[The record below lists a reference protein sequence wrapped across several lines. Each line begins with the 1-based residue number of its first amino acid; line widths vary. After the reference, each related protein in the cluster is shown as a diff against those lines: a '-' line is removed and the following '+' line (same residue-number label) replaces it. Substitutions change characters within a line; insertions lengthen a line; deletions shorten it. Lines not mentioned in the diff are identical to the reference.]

1 MGEVRLLRVVLRLR
15 GTKKNFQARPTFLLK
30 IIDDPFIFATNSF
43 SKIQSTNSD
52 SDGFMWRSWAKMS
65 KFVLLSLRL
74 SGIGFRLVRDW
85 EESSEIVYKI
95 QNRS

>member
-52 SDGFMWRSWAKMS
+52 SDGFM
-65 KFVLLSLRL
+65 
-74 SGIGFRLVRDW
+74 
-85 EESSEIVYKI
+85 
-95 QNRS
+95 